1 MSNPLHGADFFALEA
16 GECLDHLE
24 QLIARPD
31 GPPPDELLRYAR
43 ALRGS
48 ALMASHPAI
57 ARAAAGLEQLARALR
72 DGSRSWDAGVRER
85 SGQAI
90 DEFRELV
97 RHSRSWTSADG
108 GHAARLAA
116 DLEGLAGGPA
126 ATGPAYPPPGVPS
139 EPAELNTGVRAF
151 VARESALIA
160 SALDR
165 AARAL
170 AETPDAREPL
180 YAVLR
185 RMQSLRGLAELA
197 ELTPLPEVL
206 DGIELAVGDLTR
218 LFAPPPGV
226 HRLLESAAQA
236 LTRIARD
243 VAGNGRPES
252 DPPEARLFTEQLLHA
267 FAIERDVVPIESL
280 YADGDETPFRRSDSQ
295 PQFSPPAPPGP
306 VELVSYGEHLA
317 QAADRIAGAESAT
330 IRDLRLYALVGTLRS
345 VGSGGGDAVATA
357 LVVFGRSAREAIAA
371 GAAARAPA
379 DLAAALRNAGALLR
393 SLAEAADQNSIGRR
407 LLDLAHELDL
417 LSRPAEAEAP
427 AERAPAAAAA
437 ERVPPEP
444 VPMEELVAEPPAT
457 PLAAGLP
464 DDSDIVP
471 IESLE
476 YSKEEPSAE
485 PVPIAEL
492 APDEDAAP
500 AMDRLEVAYSTYA
513 RLVRERGLPAGS
525 LGELIGA
532 RTVGAGAAEPAALPE
547 AVDIRQLCY
556 RGRAA
561 LERARAVRDTLAAEL
576 DSGPE
581 LSAVEPLVRELLD
594 LVPLA
599 LEAAD

>member
-16 GECLDHLE
+16 GECLDQLE
-24 QLIARPD
+24 QVITRPD

-48 ALMASHPAI
+48 ALMANHPAI

-72 DGSRSWDAGVRER
+72 DGSRTWDAGVREQ

-90 DEFRELV
+90 DEFRRLV
-97 RHSRSWTSADG
+97 RRSRDWTSADAG
-108 GHAARLAA
+108 DAARLATE
-116 DLEGLAGGPA
+116 LEALAGGA
-126 ATGPAYPPPGVPS
+126 ATASTHAAPGTAS

-170 AETPDAREPL
+170 VEAPDAREPL

-185 RMQSLRGLAELA
+185 RMQSLRGLAELS

-226 HRLLESAAQA
+226 DRLLESAAHA

-243 VAGNGRPES
+243 VAGSGRPEA
-252 DPPEARLFTEQLLHA
+252 DPPEARRFTEELLRA

-280 YADGDETPFRRSDSQ
+280 YVDGDETPLRRSDSQ
-295 PQFSPPAPPGP
+295 PQFSTPAAPGP

-345 VGSGGGDAVATA
+345 VGTGGGDAVGTA
-357 LVVFGRSAREAIAA
+357 LIVFSRSAREAIAA
-371 GAAARAPA
+371 GGAARAPSEF
-379 DLAAALRNAGALLR
+379 AAGLRNAGALLR
-393 SLAEAADQNSIGRR
+393 SLAESGDQHSIGRR
-407 LLDLAHELDL
+407 LLDLANELDL
-417 LSRPAEAEAP
+417 LVRPGEAPVTEAPPAE
-427 AERAPAAAAA
+427 PAAA
-437 ERVPPEP
+437 
-444 VPMEELVAEPPAT
+444 EPPTAE
-457 PLAAGLP
+457 LENESGVV
-464 DDSDIVP
+464 SIR
-471 IESLE
+471 SLE
-476 YSKEEPSAE
+476 YTPAAPDEE
-485 PVPIAEL
+485 PVPIASL
-492 APDEDAAP
+492 APDEEGTLP
-500 AMDRLEVAYSTYA
+500 LDRLETAFSTYA
-513 RLVRERGLPAGS
+513 RLLRERGLPAGS
-525 LGELIGA
+525 LDELIGITPA
-532 RTVGAGAAEPAALPE
+532 PVPAAEVVSLPE
-547 AVDIRQLCY
+547 AIDIRQLCY
-556 RGRAA
+556 SGRAA
-561 LERARAVRDTLAAEL
+561 LERARAVGDTLAASL

-581 LSAVEPLVRELLD
+581 LSAVEPLLRELLD

-599 LEAAD
+599 LDTAD

>member
-24 QLIARPD
+24 QLITRSD
-31 GPPPDELLRYAR
+31 PPAPDEMLRYAR

-48 ALMASHPAI
+48 ALMAGHPAI

-72 DGSRSWDAGVRER
+72 EGSCRWDAGVRER
-85 SGQAI
+85 TGQAI
-90 DEFRELV
+90 DEFRQLV
-97 RHSRSWTSADG
+97 RRSRDWTSADG
-108 GHAARLAA
+108 GDAARLASE
-116 DLEGLAGGPA
+116 LEALAGATTAGASHA
-126 ATGPAYPPPGVPS
+126 APGSPS

-165 AARAL
+165 AARTL
-170 AETPDAREPL
+170 TETPDAREPL

-185 RMQSLRGLAELA
+185 RMQSLRGLAELS

-226 HRLLESAAQA
+226 DRLLKSAAQA

-243 VAGNGRPES
+243 VAGSGRPDA
-252 DPPEARLFTEQLLHA
+252 DPPEARRFTEELLRA

-280 YADGDETPFRRSDSQ
+280 YVEGDATPMRRPEAQ

-317 QAADRIAGAESAT
+317 QAADRIVGAESAT

-345 VGSGGGDAVATA
+345 IGSGGGDAVATA
-357 LVVFGRSAREAIAA
+357 LVVFGRSAREAIAS
-371 GAAARAPA
+371 GGAARAPSGLA
-379 DLAAALRNAGALLR
+379 DALRNAGTLLR
-393 SLAEAADQNSIGRR
+393 SLAEPGDQHAIGRR

-417 LSRPAEAEAP
+417 LGGPAEAGPVEPDAGETAPGGAATAEAP
-427 AERAPAAAAA
+427 AA
-437 ERVPPEP
+437 EP
-444 VPMEELVAEPPAT
+444 VA
-457 PLAAGLP
+457 P
-464 DDSDIVP
+464 DESDVVP
-471 IESLE
+471 IRSLE
-476 YSKEEPSAE
+476 YAPADEAGEA
-485 PVPIAEL
+485 VPIASL
-492 APDEDAAP
+492 APDAVPAP
-500 AMDRLEVAYSTYA
+500 MDRLETAYAAYA
-513 RLVRERGLPAGS
+513 RLVRERGVPGGS
-525 LGELIGA
+525 LDELIGA
-532 RTVGAGAAEPAALPE
+532 PPASAPTSQPEPAPD
-547 AVDIRQLCY
+547 AVDIRRLCY
-556 RGRAA
+556 SGRAA

-576 DSGPE
+576 EAGPE
-581 LSAVEPLVRELLD
+581 LGDVEPLLRELLD

-599 LEAAD
+599 LDAAD

>member
-16 GECLDHLE
+16 GECLDQLE
-24 QLIARPD
+24 QVVTRPD

-48 ALMASHPAI
+48 ALMANHPAI

-72 DGSRSWDAGVRER
+72 DGSRSWDAGVREQ

-90 DEFRELV
+90 DEFRRLI
-97 RHSRSWTSADG
+97 RRSREWTSADAG
-108 GHAARLAA
+108 DAARLAME
-116 DLEGLAGGPA
+116 LEGLAGGA
-126 ATGPAYPPPGVPS
+126 ATTPMHAAPGTAS

-170 AETPDAREPL
+170 VEAPDAREPL

-185 RMQSLRGLAELA
+185 RMQSLRGLAELS

-226 HRLLESAAQA
+226 DRLLESAAHA

-243 VAGNGRPES
+243 VAGSGRPEA
-252 DPPEARLFTEQLLHA
+252 DPPEARLFTEELLRA

-280 YADGDETPFRRSDSQ
+280 YVEGDETPLRRSETQ
-295 PQFSPPAPPGP
+295 PQFSQPAPPGP

-317 QAADRIAGAESAT
+317 QAADRIVGAESAT

-345 VGSGGGDAVATA
+345 VGTGGGDAVGTA
-357 LVVFGRSAREAIAA
+357 LIVFSRSAREAIAA
-371 GAAARAPA
+371 GGAARAPSEF
-379 DLAAALRNAGALLR
+379 AAGLRNAGALLR
-393 SLAEAADQNSIGRR
+393 SLAESGDQHSIGRR
-407 LLDLAHELDL
+407 LLDLANELDL
-417 LSRPAEAEAP
+417 LVQPGEAPVTEAPPAE
-427 AERAPAAAAA
+427 AAAA
-437 ERVPPEP
+437 EPAT
-444 VPMEELVAEPPAT
+444 AEPAT
-457 PLAAGLP
+457 VDLEDESGV
-464 DDSDIVP
+464 VP
-471 IESLE
+471 IRSLE
-476 YSKEEPSAE
+476 YAPETPSEE
-485 PVPIAEL
+485 PVPIGSL
-492 APDEDAAP
+492 APEEEGTLP
-500 AMDRLEVAYSTYA
+500 PDRLEAAFSTYA

-525 LGELIGA
+525 LDELIGI
-532 RTVGAGAAEPAALPE
+532 TPAPVPTAKAVSLPE
-547 AVDIRQLCY
+547 AIDIRQLCY
-556 RGRAA
+556 SGRAA
-561 LERARAVRDTLAAEL
+561 LERARAVGDTLTASLA
-576 DSGPE
+576 SGPE
-581 LSAVEPLVRELLD
+581 LSAVEPLLRELLD

-599 LEAAD
+599 LDTAD

>member
-16 GECLDHLE
+16 GECLDQLE
-24 QLIARPD
+24 QVITRAD

-48 ALMASHPAI
+48 ALMANHPAI

-72 DGSRSWDAGVRER
+72 DGSRSWDAGVREH

-90 DEFRELV
+90 DEFRRLV
-97 RHSRSWTSADG
+97 RRSREWTSADAG
-108 GHAARLAA
+108 DAARLAA
-116 DLEGLAGGPA
+116 ELEGLAGGA
-126 ATGPAYPPPGVPS
+126 ATTSTYAAPGTAS

-170 AETPDAREPL
+170 VEAPDAREPL

-185 RMQSLRGLAELA
+185 RMQSLRGLAELS

-226 HRLLESAAQA
+226 DRLLESAAHA

-243 VAGNGRPES
+243 VAGNGRPEA
-252 DPPEARLFTEQLLHA
+252 DTPEARLFTEELLRA

-280 YADGDETPFRRSDSQ
+280 YVEGDETPLRRSDTQ

-345 VGSGGGDAVATA
+345 VGTGGGDAVGTA
-357 LVVFGRSAREAIAA
+357 LIVFSRSAREAIAA
-371 GAAARAPA
+371 GGAARAPSEF
-379 DLAAALRNAGALLR
+379 AAGLRNAGALLR
-393 SLAEAADQNSIGRR
+393 SLAESGDQHSIGRR
-407 LLDLAHELDL
+407 LLDLANELDL
-417 LSRPAEAEAP
+417 LVRPGEAPVAEAP
-427 AERAPAAAAA
+427 PAEPAAA
-437 ERVPPEP
+437 E
-444 VPMEELVAEPPAT
+444 PAT
-457 PLAAGLP
+457 VELEDESGV
-464 DDSDIVP
+464 VP
-471 IESLE
+471 IRSLE
-476 YSKEEPSAE
+476 YAPEAPPEE
-485 PVPIAEL
+485 PVPIASL
-492 APDEDAAP
+492 APDEEGTLPLDG
-500 AMDRLEVAYSTYA
+500 LESAFSTYA

-525 LGELIGA
+525 LDELIGA
-532 RTVGAGAAEPAALPE
+532 IPAPVPTAEAVSLPE
-547 AVDIRQLCY
+547 AIDIRQLCY
-556 RGRAA
+556 SGRGA
-561 LERARAVRDTLAAEL
+561 LERARAVSDTLAASL

-581 LSAVEPLVRELLD
+581 LSAVEPLLRELLD

-599 LEAAD
+599 LDTAD